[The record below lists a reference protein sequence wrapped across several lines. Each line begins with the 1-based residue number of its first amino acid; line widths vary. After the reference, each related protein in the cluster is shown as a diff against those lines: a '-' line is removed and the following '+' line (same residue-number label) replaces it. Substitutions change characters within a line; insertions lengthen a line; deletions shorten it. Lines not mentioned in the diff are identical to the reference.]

1 MMNEKLLAFHSSL
14 ITHHSAFREAA
25 RGTDLA
31 RRSRRGR
38 LRRTLDGAA
47 LARVLLALPS
57 LDGALALGQAA
68 ALALVIFARVA
79 PRRIPVPSRVVRPSP
94 LFAHRAVGHSA

>member
-68 ALALVIFARVA
+68 APALVIVARAA
-79 PRRIPVPSRVVRPSP
+79 PRRIPVTSRAGPPTQLLASRC
-94 LFAHRAVGHSA
+94 LA